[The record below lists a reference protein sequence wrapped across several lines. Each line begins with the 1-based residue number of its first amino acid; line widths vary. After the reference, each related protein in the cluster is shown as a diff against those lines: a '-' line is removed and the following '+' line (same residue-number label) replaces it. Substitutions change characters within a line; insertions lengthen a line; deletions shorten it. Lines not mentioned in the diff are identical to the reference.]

1 MAELLSQERLQPSLL
16 DRLIDDEPGDRKE
29 APDRRVLNKTQLRQ
43 AVLRDLQWL
52 LNSVQISPKLL
63 VGAEHVKQSVLN
75 FGLPA
80 LAGETATQIAHGDIE
95 EAIRMAIVRF
105 EPRID
110 AKTLEV
116 RMVLSG
122 SVLDTHNVLQLQ
134 IRGQLWAQPVPL
146 DLILKAS
153 VDLETGQMALSEG
166 AIRNTKG
173 SF

>member
-16 DRLIDDEPGDRKE
+16 DRLTDDEPENRKE
-29 APDRRVLNKTQLRQ
+29 SPDRRVLSKTQMRQ

-63 VGAEHVKQSVLN
+63 LGAEQVKQSVLN

-80 LAGETATQIAHGDIE
+80 LSGETATQIAHGDIE
-95 EAIRMAIVRF
+95 DSVRAAIVRF

-110 AKTLEV
+110 AKTLDIRV
-116 RMVLSG
+116 VMAG
-122 SVLDTHNVLQLQ
+122 SILDTHNVLQLQ

-146 DLILKAS
+146 ELILKAS

-166 AIRNTKG
+166 SIRNVKG
-173 SF
+173 GF